1 MKVLLINGSR
11 RDNGCTF
18 TGLSIVAKALN
29 ENGIET
35 EIFNVGNRV
44 HNGQIEDVLKEAAE
58 KIKVSDGIVVGS
70 PVYYASPS
78 GELVYFLDRI
88 FGRCAD
94 TLRYK
99 PAAAISSCRRA
110 GNTAC
115 LDVLLKYFSYNQ
127 MPIVSSRYWNE
138 IHGSK
143 PEDILKDEEG
153 VQILKILGQN
163 MAWIL
168 KSIEAGKKAGIT
180 QPEPEENIYTNFI
193 N

>member
-44 HNGQIEDVLKEAAE
+44 HNGQIEDVLKETAE
-58 KIKVSDGIVVGS
+58 KIKVSDGIIVGS

-78 GELVYFLDRI
+78 GEVVYFLDRF
-88 FGRCAD
+88 FGRCVNE
-94 TLRYK
+94 LRYK

-110 GNTAC
+110 GNTAS

-143 PEDILKDEEG
+143 PKT
-153 VQILKILGQN
+153 
-163 MAWIL
+163 
-168 KSIEAGKKAGIT
+168 S
-180 QPEPEENIYTNFI
+180 
-193 N
+193 